1 MVSSSTSRP
10 SAVAPVPTGATASDG
25 VGSTGPVASGLATS
39 TVDAAADPALV
50 AAPGAAPNPVASAL
64 AAPLTGPDGD
74 TTTANSAPSVRVQ
87 ARRSKNGTMHISAKV
102 DYAMRALLE
111 IAAAQDGDPKTLFKG
126 ESLAESQQIPPRF
139 LEGIMRQLRQAGIV
153 SSRRGAE
160 GGYRLAKPAN
170 EVTVASVVRALDG
183 PLAEVRGDRPE
194 AAKYEGAAAQLQDVW
209 VATRAALRGVL
220 DHVTLEDIA
229 HKKLPD
235 HVQELLASREAWE
248 PR

>member
-1 MVSSSTSRP
+1 VVSHSTSRRAPLTEAARWEDP
-10 SAVAPVPTGATASDG
+10 SEDGPTGEPPA
-25 VGSTGPVASGLATS
+25 GLAT
-39 TVDAAADPALV
+39 AV
-50 AAPGAAPNPVASAL
+50 AG
-64 AAPLTGPDGD
+64 
-74 TTTANSAPSVRVQ
+74 TTADNSAPSVRVQ

-111 IAAAQDGDPKTLFKG
+111 IAAAQDGDPQALFKG
-126 ESLAESQQIPPRF
+126 ESLAESQHIPPRF
-139 LEGIMRQLRQAGIV
+139 LEGIMRQLRQSGIV

-160 GGYRLAKPAN
+160 GGYRLARPAS

-194 AAKYEGAAAQLQDVW
+194 AAVYEGPAAQLQDVW

-229 HKKLPD
+229 NKRLPE
-235 HVQELLASREAWE
+235 HVQELLAKPEAWQ